1 MISKMF
7 TFLATLAVENREYLG
22 SFQNKISKIF
32 FQMSAQVYSVPAQ
45 TEGRRK
51 AFLEWKSI
59 DSSYELSVTCGDN
72 VNNYKSVHHPI
83 PTSKNWEHLGN
94 FQNKS
99 LSSALNLVSTCI
111 LFMTKL
117 KGARRETTL

>member
-1 MISKMF
+1 MF

-22 SFQNKISKIF
+22 SFQKKISKIF

-59 DSSYELSVTCGDN
+59 DSSYELSVTCGIMLTIIK
-72 VNNYKSVHHPI
+72 VFI
-83 PTSKNWEHLGN
+83 
-94 FQNKS
+94 
-99 LSSALNLVSTCI
+99 I
-111 LFMTKL
+111 LFLLVRIGNILATFKINH
-117 KGARRETTL
+117 

>member
-22 SFQNKISKIF
+22 SFQKKISKIF
-32 FQMSAQVYSVPAQ
+32 FQMSAQVYSAPAQ

-72 VNNYKSVHHPI
+72 VNNYKSIHHPI

-99 LSSALNLVSTCI
+99 SSSALSLVSTCI